1 MALSSREDLKQY
13 CLRHLGQP
21 VIEINVDEQ
30 QLEDR
35 IDEALGIFKEYHF
48 DGVLPTYLKYQITE
62 TDITN
67 QYIPVTND
75 NVYGINKIL
84 VLPSS
89 NPLSMWN
96 VKYQIFLNEIYNYN
110 ATSYTGYVLTQQHLR
125 NIEMLFSGEVP
136 IRFNRLTNK
145 LYLDLDWKGD
155 IRAGDFIIIDC
166 YVAID
171 EANTPK
177 IWNDRFLKRYTTA
190 LFKRQWGENL
200 KKFGGIQLIGG
211 TTLNGQTLYDEAIQE
226 IDKIQAEMQSFY
238 ELPPMF
244 QVG

>member
-1 MALSSREDLKQY
+1 MAVTSREGLKQY

-21 VIEINVDEQ
+21 VIEINVDDL

-35 IDEALGIFKEYHF
+35 IDEALSIFKEYHF
-48 DGVLPTYLKYQITE
+48 DGVVPTYLKYQITAA
-62 TDITN
+62 DITN
-67 QYIPVTND
+67 QYIPITD
-75 NVYGINKIL
+75 DKVYGINKIFT
-84 VLPSS
+84 LPSS

-155 IRAGDFIIIDC
+155 IKAGDFIIIEC
-166 YVAID
+166 FVAID
-171 EANTPK
+171 DETNTK
-177 IWNDRFLKRYTTA
+177 IWNDRFIKRYTTA

-211 TTLNGQTLYDEAIQE
+211 TTLNGQTLYDEAVQE
-226 IDKIQAEMQSFY
+226 IDKIQSEMQSFF
-238 ELPPMF
+238 ELPPKM

>member
-1 MALSSREDLKQY
+1 MATSSREDLKQY

-21 VIEINVDEQ
+21 VIEINVDDQ

-48 DGVLPTYLKYQITE
+48 DGLLPTYTKYQITA
-62 TDITN
+62 DDLVN
-67 QYIPVTND
+67 QYIPITSN

-125 NIEMLFSGEVP
+125 NIEMLFTGEVP

-145 LYLDLDWKGD
+145 LYLDLDWRKD
-155 IRAGDFIIIDC
+155 IAVGDFIIIDC

-171 EANTPK
+171 ETTNTR

-211 TTLNGQTLYDEAIQE
+211 TTLNGQTLYDEAVQE

-238 ELPPMF
+238 EVPPMF

>member
-1 MALSSREDLKQY
+1 MASTSREDLKQY

-21 VIEINVDEQ
+21 VIEINVDDW

-35 IDEALGIFKEYHF
+35 IDEALSWFKEYHY
-48 DGVLPTYLKYQITE
+48 DGVLPTYTKYQITS
-62 TDITN
+62 TD
-67 QYIPVTND
+67 VTNRYVPITSD
-75 NVYGINKIL
+75 LVLGINKIMPL
-84 VLPSS
+84 SSS

-145 LYLDLDWKGD
+145 LYLDTDWGNDLK
-155 IRAGDFIIIDC
+155 AGDWIVIDC

-171 EANTPK
+171 TDSNTK
-177 IWNDRFLKRYTTA
+177 IWNDRWLKKYTTA

-211 TTLNGQTLYDEAIQE
+211 TTLNGQTLYDEAVAE
-226 IDKIQAEMQSFY
+226 IDKIEGSVQSEM

-244 QVG
+244 LIG

>member
-1 MALSSREDLKQY
+1 MSTASREDLKQY

-21 VIEINVDEQ
+21 VIEINVDDY

-35 IDEALGIFKEYHF
+35 IDEALSWFREYHF
-48 DGVLPTYLKYQITE
+48 DGVLPTYLKYQILAADVTNRYVP
-62 TDITN
+62 ITN
-67 QYIPVTND
+67 DLVL
-75 NVYGINKIL
+75 GINKIMPL
-84 VLPSS
+84 ASS

-125 NIEMLFSGEVP
+125 NIEMLFTGEVP

-145 LYLDLDWKGD
+145 LYLDTDWGNDLK
-155 IRAGDFIIIDC
+155 AGDWIVIDC
-166 YVAID
+166 FVAID
-171 EANTPK
+171 DTSNTK
-177 IWNDRFLKRYTTA
+177 IWNDRWLKKYTTA

-211 TTLNGQTLYDEAIQE
+211 TTLNGQTLYDEAIAE
-226 IDKIQAEMQSFY
+226 IDKIEGTVQSEM

-244 QVG
+244 QIG